1 MLTWELSCG
10 PPAGLVAT
18 SFAMTCFDQHY
29 EKVFAAAGFFAGI
42 RPIISSAR
50 QAFTR
55 AWNAAG
61 PGNQA
66 IIISTVRVSQMFGWI
81 GLGVLGA
88 ATVGYGAY
96 LAYQCYS
103 NRQRASWQA
112 EPLAGPRLSD
122 TLASRRASRQ
132 RSVVG
137 FTT

>member
-50 QAFTR
+50 QAFTD

-61 PGNQA
+61 PGNKA
-66 IIISTVRVSQMFGWI
+66 IIISTVRVSAMFGWI

-112 EPLAGPRLSD
+112 EPLAGPRLSG